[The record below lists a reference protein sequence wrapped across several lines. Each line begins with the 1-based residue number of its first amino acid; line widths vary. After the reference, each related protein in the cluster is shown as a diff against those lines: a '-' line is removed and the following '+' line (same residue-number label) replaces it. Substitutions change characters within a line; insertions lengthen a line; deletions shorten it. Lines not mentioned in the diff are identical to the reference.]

1 MTWRHVDAG
10 KYTHQYW
17 RCGAYLRF
25 GLGRMKGSVS
35 FFLRAIG
42 GRGLGAPWLGA
53 YIDNISAWVI
63 NGKVTQE
70 HDTYTCSWSRR

>member
-10 KYTHQYW
+10 KYIRQDRRW
-17 RCGAYLRF
+17 GAYLRF

-42 GRGLGAPWLGA
+42 GRGLGAP
-53 YIDNISAWVI
+53 
-63 NGKVTQE
+63 
-70 HDTYTCSWSRR
+70 